1 MELFREVAGCVLIMP
16 HTLSKVIRPFALA
29 IALLWSAPL
38 FAILDQTLYGE
49 GLVVSMST
57 IVLQPEMTRTTVIYK
72 T

>member
-1 MELFREVAGCVLIMP
+1 MAHVSF
-16 HTLSKVIRPFALA
+16 KFIRPFALA